1 FVFTDFPVSTENV
14 RLDFSQAVRD
24 SFERITV
31 DGECS
36 TNDTVMLFTRRGQE
50 DADALTSFREGLR
63 AVLKELSMM
72 VVRDGEGATRV
83 AHIMVEGARKKEWAE
98 KIARR
103 IALSPLTKTA
113 FFGADPNWGRIIA
126 AAGDAGVPLNP
137 SKVDITLQGEMIA
150 KGGAEIP
157 FSEKKMKKLMSRKE
171 ISVTVDLNDGTASFD
186 IYTTDLTYDYVKINA
201 SYRS

>member
-1 FVFTDFPVSTENV
+1 MINPLFATMLAFVFTDFPVSPENV
-14 RLDFSQAVRD
+14 RLDFDQAVRD

-50 DADALTSFREGLR
+50 DVDALKSFREGLR
-63 AVLKELSMM
+63 EILKELSMM

-83 AHIMVEGARKKEWAE
+83 AHIMVEGARKKDWAE

-113 FFGADPNWGRIIA
+113 FSAPTPTGAASSPPRA
-126 AAGDAGVPLNP
+126 TRACPLTP
-137 SKVDITLQGEMIA
+137 
-150 KGGAEIP
+150 
-157 FSEKKMKKLMSRKE
+157 RKWT
-171 ISVTVDLNDGTASFD
+171 SPCRA
-186 IYTTDLTYDYVKINA
+186 
-201 SYRS
+201 R